1 MLVRKGCHAI
11 SAEMALELENG
22 SDQESDG
29 REGLLGLGVKAQ
41 VAVKKGSGGS
51 LLEKT
56 KKAKAYIERSIL
68 ERRKL

>member
-22 SDQESDG
+22 SNQESDG

-51 LLEKT
+51 L
-56 KKAKAYIERSIL
+56 
-68 ERRKL
+68 